1 MEQVSRSAN
10 DDGKWPRSCLPI
22 MLAIGLMLVWVPP
35 ALAEMPPCPMTLD
48 TLPMCI
54 TNHWQMGDILNRGV
68 YNSLLAKANE
78 AIAARDRGQIKTAI
92 NILHAFI
99 DELSAL
105 RSKQIT
111 DTGVTH
117 MIMHAQTAIEALQQM
132 L

>member
-1 MEQVSRSAN
+1 
-10 DDGKWPRSCLPI
+10 
-22 MLAIGLMLVWVPP
+22 
-35 ALAEMPPCPMTLD
+35 MTLD

-99 DELSAL
+99 DEVSEL

-117 MIMHAQTAIEALQQM
+117 MIMNAALSIYCIVD
-132 L
+132 LPSI